1 MNDWMKR
8 GVWTIVGVAI
18 GFGVSLLFQ
27 PQPIAATA
35 TSAGSEGTVIATGQS
50 QNSAVEYLWL
60 LDDRGMLTC
69 FLMGAQGRTVN
80 SPPLDVKQAI
90 KGKGGKKGKYAM
102 VTGPLYARRA
112 DFGRPVPYRID
123 EQCCCRLF
131 DDERRHHPR
140 QHALGGEKL
149 IATMKPSWLEYHLK
163 VVFTGSKPAEAGLQ
177 QKTTQGDA
185 TSRLAFC
192 VS

>member
-1 MNDWMKR
+1 MGNDSPSAQGERDGVMNDWMKR

-27 PQPIAATA
+27 PQPITATA

-69 FLMGAQGRTVN
+69 FLMGAQGRTVS

-102 VTGPLYARRA
+102 VTGRYT
-112 DFGRPVPYRID
+112 
-123 EQCCCRLF
+123 
-131 DDERRHHPR
+131 
-140 QHALGGEKL
+140 LGGQISDVLYLTESTSN
-149 IATMKPSWLEYHLK
+149 A
-163 VVFTGSKPAEAGLQ
+163 VAVFSMTNEGIILVNTLTA
-177 QKTTQGDA
+177 
-185 TSRLAFC
+185 SRN
-192 VS
+192 